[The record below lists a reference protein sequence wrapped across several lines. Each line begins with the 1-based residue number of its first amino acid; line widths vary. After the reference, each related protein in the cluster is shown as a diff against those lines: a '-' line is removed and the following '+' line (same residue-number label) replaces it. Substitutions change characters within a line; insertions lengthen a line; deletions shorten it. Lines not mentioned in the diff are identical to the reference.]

1 MIDFDERACGQ
12 VLRIGDLNR
21 TMETERIVPETCVRH
36 VEWLKQIDSTN
47 NHALQMLASL
57 NPPMPFLIGSDEQTA
72 GRGRGAN
79 RWWGASGSLMFSLG
93 VDMPALGLP
102 PTSWPRFS
110 LLTGLAVS
118 ETLVSFLP
126 AARVGLKWPNDV
138 WIDGRKVCGI
148 LIEQSDRA
156 ADRLVIGVGLNVN
169 NSFQDASD
177 EQRQIA
183 TSMTDAASGL
193 QFSRTDVLITFLNS
207 WRRLAA
213 ELADGDL
220 NLVERWS
227 HLCVLSGN
235 PVMLTDGHRE
245 TTGICA
251 GIDDDGSLLLRTA
264 FSLER
269 CYAGTVRLLT

>member
-1 MIDFDERACGQ
+1 MKANTIELPMQPD
-12 VLRIGDLNR
+12 RILA
-21 TMETERIVPETCVRH
+21 ETCVRH
-36 VEWLKQIDSTN
+36 VEWLNQIDSTN
-47 NHALQMLASL
+47 NRALQMLATSERET
-57 NPPMPFLIGSDEQTA
+57 PFLIGSDEQTA

-79 RWWGASGSLMFSLG
+79 RWWGTSGSLMFSLG
-93 VDMPALGLP
+93 VDMPALGLR
-102 PTSWPRFS
+102 PTAWPRFS

-118 ETLVSFLP
+118 ETLISFLP

-138 WIDGRKVCGI
+138 WIGGRKVCGI
-148 LIEQSDRA
+148 LIEQSDRS

-169 NSFQDASD
+169 NSFRDAPD
-177 EQRQIA
+177 DQRRIA
-183 TSMTDAASGL
+183 ISMTDAAGDN
-193 QFSRTDVLITFLNS
+193 QFSRTDVLIMFLNC

-213 ELADGDL
+213 ELADGEL

-227 HLCVLSGN
+227 HQCVLSGK
-235 PVMLTDGHRE
+235 PVTLTDGHRE

>member
-1 MIDFDERACGQ
+1 
-12 VLRIGDLNR
+12 
-21 TMETERIVPETCVRH
+21 METERILAETCVRH
-36 VEWLKQIDSTN
+36 VEWLNQIDSTN
-47 NHALQMLASL
+47 NRALQMLATSDREI
-57 NPPMPFLIGSDEQTA
+57 PFLIGSDEQTA
-72 GRGRGAN
+72 GRGRGVN
-79 RWWGASGSLMFSLG
+79 RWWGAHGSLMFSLG
-93 VDMPALGLP
+93 VDMPALGLT

-118 ETLVSFLP
+118 ETLISLLP
-126 AARVGLKWPNDV
+126 STRIGLKWPNDV

-148 LIEQSDRA
+148 LIEQSDRST
-156 ADRLVIGVGLNVN
+156 DRLVIGVGLNVN
-169 NSFQDASD
+169 NSFQDASV

-183 TSMTDAASGL
+183 TSMTDAASGR
-193 QFSRTDVLITFLNS
+193 QFSRTEVLITFLNC
-207 WRRLAA
+207 WQVLAA
-213 ELADGDL
+213 ELADGEL

-235 PVMLTDGHRE
+235 PVILTDGHRE

-269 CYAGTVRLLT
+269 CYAGTVRLLN